1 MFSTDMRMDWVS
13 TDARRADQIDYN
25 TKQIAES
32 KFEREKLASDIRKL
46 EERFGCTEEKVTQAL
61 ETEREKIQKNTS
73 AIAKIDERLG
83 SVEEQVA
90 QQAVDM
96 SIQKSEHEKMAS
108 KVRTVERKV
117 EQIDKRVTQQGS
129 TLARLEQQLNTKL
142 QCEFTSKTLPDGTS
156 RHRCTITY
164 TKGRIRTDSE
174 YFCTEEEAEEQA
186 SRRMDKELEKSR
198 SITVTVSRS
207 VPETLPHILQLEEYL
222 KQHKLGGKPSYDTKS
237 CKGGYQSTVFVPRSG
252 SFRGGVCRSR
262 ERAKDDAARHALQE
276 LGEL

>member
-1 MFSTDMRMDWVS
+1 MFSTDMRMDWLS
-13 TDARRADQIDYN
+13 TDAIR
-25 TKQIAES
+25 
-32 KFEREKLASDIRKL
+32 ASDIRKL
-46 EERFGCTEEKVTQAL
+46 EERLGCIEGTVTQTL

-73 AIAKIDERLG
+73 VIAKIDERLG

-90 QQAVDM
+90 QQAEDM

-108 KVRTVERKV
+108 TVRTVKRKV
-117 EQIDKRVTQQGS
+117 EQIDKKVTQQGG

-142 QCEFTSKTLPDGTS
+142 QREFTSKTLPDETS

-164 TKGRIRTDSE
+164 TKGRMRTDSE

-186 SRRMDKELEKSR
+186 SQRMDKELEKSR
-198 SITVTVSRS
+198 SITVPVSRS

-222 KQHKLGGKPSYDTKS
+222 VRNKLGGKTDTKS
-237 CKGGYQSTVFVPRSG
+237 CKGGYQSTVFVSRSG
-252 SFRGGVCRSR
+252 AYPGRVCRSR
-262 ERAKDDAARHALQE
+262 ERAEDDAACHALQE